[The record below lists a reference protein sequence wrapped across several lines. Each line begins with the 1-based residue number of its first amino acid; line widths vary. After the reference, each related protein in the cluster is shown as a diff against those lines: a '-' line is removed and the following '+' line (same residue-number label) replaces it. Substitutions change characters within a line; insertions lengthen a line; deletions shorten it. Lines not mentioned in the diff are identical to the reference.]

1 MPKLGSDEWLAQVTE
16 DIIEPDLPIV
26 DPHHHLWNRDWQIY
40 EIEDLLKDTGSGHNV
55 IKTLYMECG
64 SSYHETGP
72 EHLKPVGET
81 EYVISQLKKGQEI
94 GGAEIAGIIG
104 KADLRLGDD
113 VEEVLKRHIEAAEG
127 RFRGIRH
134 AGAWVEDRSM
144 YSRYAGHAPE
154 GLYDQED
161 FRTGVRLLGQMGLT
175 YDTYHYH
182 YQNDDFRRLSIAAPD
197 TQMILDH
204 FGTPLGVGP
213 FANRRDEVF
222 DLWASSISDLAKCD
236 NVVVKIGGLAMPDNG
251 FGWDTRATPAT
262 SDEFVKAQRP
272 YYLHAINCFGVDRCM
287 VESNF
292 PVDRLSLSYHILFN
306 GIKKIVADFSN
317 DEKHQLFHGTAERVY
332 NV

>member
-1 MPKLGSDEWLAQVTE
+1 MPKPGSDEWLAQVTE

-144 YSRYAGHAPE
+144 YSRYAGQKDYTIRRIFAPVSDYWARWA
-154 GLYDQED
+154 LPTIPTITTI
-161 FRTGVRLLGQMGLT
+161 RM
-175 YDTYHYH
+175 
-182 YQNDDFRRLSIAAPD
+182 
-197 TQMILDH
+197 MI
-204 FGTPLGVGP
+204 
-213 FANRRDEVF
+213 FADCR
-222 DLWASSISDLAKCD
+222 S
-236 NVVVKIGGLAMPDNG
+236 
-251 FGWDTRATPAT
+251 
-262 SDEFVKAQRP
+262 
-272 YYLHAINCFGVDRCM
+272 LHLIHR
-287 VESNF
+287 
-292 PVDRLSLSYHILFN
+292 
-306 GIKKIVADFSN
+306 
-317 DEKHQLFHGTAERVY
+317 
-332 NV
+332 